1 VSAAVGAVDVLRALS
16 DPARLSLLA
25 RIAEAGEAGCSLEA
39 AAGAGKAAKGA
50 RKQVGQLTAA
60 GLVEARDAALVAR
73 LDRIRDA
80 LDELAGADDDE
91 AAGPRRVRALF
102 SRGRLV
108 EIPRAPELRLELL
121 RHLVERFEPGRSYRE
136 AEVNALLGEVHD
148 DHAALRRYL
157 VDARLLGR
165 DDDGA
170 AYWRSGGAGD
180 VGSPSSPSQP
190 AAGGDSL
197 GA

>member
-1 VSAAVGAVDVLRALS
+1 VGAVEVLQALS

-25 RIAEAGEAGCSLEA
+25 RIVEAGEAGCALES
-39 AAGAGKAAKGA
+39 AGNDPRAA
-50 RKQVGQLTAA
+50 RKQVARLSAA
-60 GLVEARDAALVAR
+60 GLVESRGGAFVAR

-80 LDELAGADDDE
+80 VDELAGADE
-91 AAGPRRVRALF
+91 ADGPARVRALF

-108 EIPRAPELRLELL
+108 EITRAPELRLELL
-121 RHLVERFEPGRSYRE
+121 RHVAERFEPGRTYRE
-136 AEVNALLGEVHD
+136 PEVNALLREVHD

-170 AYWRSGGAGD
+170 SYWRT
-180 VGSPSSPSQP
+180 
-190 AAGGDSL
+190 
-197 GA
+197 

>member
-1 VSAAVGAVDVLRALS
+1 VGAVEVLRALS

-25 RIAEAGEAGCSLEA
+25 RIADAGEAGCSLEA
-39 AAGAGKAAKGA
+39 AAAGAGSAAAKSA

-60 GLVEARDAALVAR
+60 GLVESRESALVAR

-80 LDELAGADDDE
+80 LDELAGADEDDA

-136 AEVNALLGEVHD
+136 AQVNAVLREVHD

-157 VDARLLGR
+157 VDARLLAR
-165 DDDGA
+165 SDDGA
-170 AYWRSGGAGD
+170 TYRRAGA
-180 VGSPSSPSQP
+180 P
-190 AAGGDSL
+190 AEP
-197 GA
+197 

>member
-1 VSAAVGAVDVLRALS
+1 VRAGVGAVDVLQALS
-16 DPARLSLLA
+16 DPARLRLLA
-25 RIAEAGEAGCSLEA
+25 RIADAGDAGCALEA
-39 AAGAGKAAKGA
+39 AAGDPRAA
-50 RKQVGQLTAA
+50 RKQVARLSAA
-60 GLVEARDAALVAR
+60 GLVESRGGAFVAR

-80 LDELAGADDDE
+80 VDELAGEDD
-91 AAGPRRVRALF
+91 AAGGPARVRPLF

-121 RHLVERFEPGRSYRE
+121 RHVAERFEPGRTYRE
-136 AEVNALLGEVHD
+136 PEVNALLREVHD

-170 AYWRSGGAGD
+170 TYWRA
-180 VGSPSSPSQP
+180 
-190 AAGGDSL
+190 
-197 GA
+197 

>member
-1 VSAAVGAVDVLRALS
+1 MGAVEVLRALS

-25 RIAEAGEAGCSLEA
+25 RIAEAGEAGCSLETAARETNA
-39 AAGAGKAAKGA
+39 AAKSA

-60 GLVEARDAALVAR
+60 GLVESRESALVAR
-73 LDRIRDA
+73 LDRIRAA
-80 LDELAGADDDE
+80 LDEVAGADEDD
-91 AAGPRRVRALF
+91 ASAGPRRVRALF

-121 RHLVERFEPGRSYRE
+121 RHLAERFEPGRSYRE
-136 AEVNALLGEVHD
+136 PEVNALLREVHD

-157 VDARLLGR
+157 VDARLLAR

-170 AYWRSGGAGD
+170 TYRRAGGAGAPD
-180 VGSPSSPSQP
+180 S
-190 AAGGDSL
+190 AG
-197 GA
+197 A